1 MDNIMERL
9 REPFAIEDISW
20 RVVNVFDYRDTKRG
34 FIAPFVSSRTIQ
46 DRLDEVFGI
55 DAWQVSY
62 ERWSEKAV
70 KCRLSVLID
79 GKWIYK
85 EDGSEE
91 TDFNA
96 VKGGFSSSFKRAA
109 VLFGIGRYLYNVEN
123 EIVELTTNKRTPD
136 DVYTKYQ
143 SQGYYFTAPSH
154 LKLKSDKQQLQSG
167 NHTSDA
173 KPNLQS
179 MIQEIQNLAMP
190 VGIQSRDILIAYNYN
205 QNAQARKFE
214 DTTTG
219 GLKGIINSLQLLHEA
234 KNISNANEKQLNRWL
249 STYIKGDITSFKEW
263 LLHDYTDVIHELIK
277 KLKQEQSA

>member
-1 MDNIMERL
+1 MTNIMERL
-9 REPFAIEDISW
+9 SEHFAFDEISW
-20 RVVNVFDYRDTKRG
+20 RVVNVFDYRGAKRG

-109 VLFGIGRYLYNVEN
+109 VLFGIGRYLYNAEN
-123 EIVELTTNKRTPD
+123 VIVDLTTDRRNPND
-136 DVYTKYQ
+136 IYTKYQ
-143 SQGYYFTAPSH
+143 SQGYYFTAPSC
-154 LKLKSDKQQLQSG
+154 LKLKSDKQQSQSG
-167 NHTSDA
+167 NHTSNA

-179 MIQEIQNLAMP
+179 MIQEIRNLVEP
-190 VGIQSRDILIAYNYN
+190 LGIKSRDILLAYNYN

-219 GLKGIINSLQLLHEA
+219 GLEGIINSLQLIHEA

-249 STYIKGDITSFKEW
+249 STYIQGDITTFKQW
-263 LLHDYTDVIHELIK
+263 LLFDYTEAIHQLIT
-277 KLKQEQSA
+277 KLKNQQSA